1 MVDLESLGP
10 ACPLQAQDQSSHRQ
24 GKMMSQSYMNVDL
37 PELESFIHKLGDHS
51 KTAKSS
57 LVPEFI
63 PSFEQ
68 PVLDQR

>member
-1 MVDLESLGP
+1 
-10 ACPLQAQDQSSHRQ
+10 
-24 GKMMSQSYMNVDL
+24 MNVDL
-37 PELESFIHKLGDHS
+37 PEVESFIHKLGDNS

-57 LVPEFI
+57 SVLDFT